1 MRVNIIG
8 GGLAGCALAYVLKKH
23 GAEPVIYEASGEL
36 ATGASGN
43 EVGLYNPRFTAQKD
57 DVGTFYSLAFYEA
70 LKVFE
75 ELGDEVE
82 WSPCGALHLM
92 NDEKKQRRFPKTVE
106 SWGWGDNE
114 MRIVDAHEASD
125 ISGVEIHS
133 DCLLLSESGKISPKK
148 LCGAYAAGVEVHL
161 NRSVEDI
168 AALDGEATI
177 LACGL
182 GVRSFDVA
190 KELPLRGVRGQVTYV
205 EESDVSKNL
214 QCTIGF
220 GGYIAPS
227 ENGVHCLG
235 STFQRWLDH
244 TDLLAEDDVANIE
257 KLGGAVPSLK
267 SDYRVVRSKA
277 GMRTTSPDHFPVVG
291 ALDEGVY
298 VCTAHG
304 SHGILS
310 SLLSAIIL
318 SDSLLGVEE
327 ATPSSVLGALSPS
340 RFLS

>member
-1 MRVNIIG
+1 M
-8 GGLAGCALAYVLKKH
+8 
-23 GAEPVIYEASGEL
+23 
-36 ATGASGN
+36 
-43 EVGLYNPRFTAQKD
+43 GLYNPRFTAQKD

-75 ELGDEVE
+75 ELGDRVE

-106 SWGWGDNE
+106 SWGWSDHD
-114 MRIVDAHEASD
+114 MRIVDAYEATE
-125 ISGVEIHS
+125 ISGVRIASE
-133 DCLLLSESGKISPKK
+133 CLLLSESGKISPKK
-148 LCGAYAAGVEVHL
+148 LCDAYATGVEVCL
-161 NRSVEDI
+161 NRCVEDI
-168 AALDGEATI
+168 AALDGDATI

-190 KELPLRGVRGQVTYV
+190 KELPLRGVRGQVTYI

-214 QCTIGF
+214 QCTLGF

-244 TDLLAEDDVANIE
+244 TNLLAEDDMANIE
-257 KLGGAVPSLK
+257 KLGSAVPSLK
-267 SDYRVVRSKA
+267 GGYRVVRSKA
-277 GMRTTSPDHFPVVG
+277 GVRTTSPDHFPVVG
-291 ALDEGVY
+291 ALDEGIY
-298 VCTAHG
+298 VSTAHG

-310 SLLSAIIL
+310 SLLSAAIL
-318 SDSLLGVEE
+318 SNYVLGVEKKIS
-327 ATPSSVLGALSPS
+327 SSVLGALSPS